1 MKKTIKYL
9 QDGEYHYATVKDVGD
24 IDLLKTKT
32 KDDLV
37 GAINELVTDGITVNE
52 DKLNEVV
59 DKINNTQQQIGQTIE
74 QAKANSE
81 GLSDAQKEVIAIR
94 TQVAEQYQEALKNFK
109 EAQDKLDEFKQQA
122 AKDLADA
129 TDELRKQTLTD
140 IAQAQAA
147 NIKEL
152 SDNLKVIQDNLNATT
167 VDLAKL
173 RTQLSDMSD
182 IGQVKV
188 DIQNLQDSLATKV
201 SSKELD
207 ELATRVTQNE
217 TDVRQTKDELSSKA
231 TKNELDL
238 ATQRVSAAESKIQ
251 QNADNINLT
260 VKKAE
265 LNDSLEQYNEGRE
278 NRLRDTRDFG
288 KSWSLQG
295 SDIGDDHPFDPQH
308 NVKTVMI
315 KPGDGI
321 SQTTDLTD
329 DDLGNP
335 FLLSMWVKQ
344 GVVPVVTYGSVTLP
358 TPQVTETKNGYER
371 KVFKFTPDKAG
382 QVLTIKS
389 GNNTTA
395 MVMGEPKLEQ
405 GYFPTAYT
413 PNSND
418 DYQSTVSLTSSLS
431 VQADK
436 IEATVEKQ
444 SRSDGE
450 IEGLKSRVT
459 QTENGIELANQ
470 NLKHTA
476 DGLTQQFEG
485 KLSATA
491 QSLTT
496 EYDRKTDEKIGQITD
511 SGENLILNSAFTN
524 DKDRLAH
531 WQNVS
536 NWVHVNQDSN
546 QLNWAV
552 IDRSGLSSDS
562 PVSLESNYFNVQK
575 GKITVAVDIQSSDT
589 SRLDNDSIL
598 VLSMYNSSY
607 SRVDFRELTLNDLGL
622 TKAILQ
628 DRATHRGMY
637 RYGLDRSDVT
647 YMTVKAQVKR
657 NGLIKFTNFS
667 AKASSIDN
675 GGYTRN
681 ANDDQ
686 EQIINQNTKIEQNSS
701 SISLKANQVDV
712 TRAVSDSETRSTGK
726 ISEAENRINTTIN
739 NTKSQLENRIV
750 EEKNAA
756 IKVASDS
763 IDSSVSRITRDFND
777 KFDNLRISNLNLLYD
792 TDPSEVRGYNV
803 ASRYRWFTA
812 SGGNGYATIENATGD
827 SDQAL
832 YAKHFFVIRGN
843 TSGNKDVEQVVSLSS
858 GTYTLSFKTR
868 LDRQTNATSTTGQ
881 VRTWDRNSGQ
891 QLSGNTFTV
900 NSHDWVD
907 QSVTFTINGDHLGS
921 PYNPYGNAVDVQM
934 GITGYGSINYAEPML
949 VKGGTPV
956 EWGANP
962 GDVDSNPNL
971 LTTDVANLIIDDSAN
986 TGTRGNKYYTAYS
999 ELKEDTYYT
1008 VSYSATGSKL
1018 ENNLFD
1024 IGAYDLDGSVAYSYE
1039 SAVADGQRRSVV
1051 LRTGKKKNP
1060 NDKISLLL
1068 YAGKSG
1074 KTQGKTVFVK
1084 DLTLTEGT
1092 APHAYSPS
1100 VADTATNGQVTS
1112 WIKKSESDWK
1122 VKADEI
1128 SGRVTTVEN
1137 NVKTNESRLSQA
1149 QLSLMDDHFSTTVEQ
1164 VRSTSDKLNNLS
1176 VGGTN
1181 LLMGTRNFDSKYWY
1195 SSDTNLGL
1203 VPRSDDSTSTY
1214 IHAWADWA
1222 SYKNKQTITL
1232 DPNKDYIISAD
1243 IAIYGGD
1250 GSGLLVTAYGTLD
1263 GKDRALSNDYKV
1275 SNVTHLSD
1283 GFTRISLPFVCHGKT
1298 LTTFRIEGHGNW
1310 STAAGSVYISHI
1322 KLEEGNRATAW
1333 SPSFDELATNDN
1345 LNSQIQ
1351 ATQTKI
1357 DQTAE
1362 SIRMDVKN
1370 TDGRLSTL
1378 EQTANGISSTV
1389 TNLTNAVNGI
1399 QIGGTNLLKG
1409 TSSDWREFTVAGW
1422 MNATTTSQRYPN
1434 ISKYPVGTYFTYSA
1448 YVKNTSGQPVTLE
1461 LYPLNSSGSRIPS
1474 SAHGNVLQNGQTD
1487 YLTVTIQRQS
1497 NDVAMLEASV
1507 ISTNGQVASNSK
1519 ISIMSEKL
1527 EVGNRATAWSP
1538 APEDVDSSIASVS
1551 SKIDQT
1557 ASSIRSEV
1565 SSNTGK
1571 ISQLQQTAN
1580 GISSTVTNL
1589 TNTVNSNNSSNQAG
1603 IKAANDALNAMK
1615 SSGGS
1620 RNFFVGSETEKIY
1633 SGYGTNNN
1641 QNNFVVLRLW
1651 NFGDTLSNLGFNE
1664 NDDFTVRVPYDV
1676 LGSTNQFQ
1684 IRLEFYT
1691 ETGYVGATHV
1701 DSMKGSGVFQHTGK
1715 ITSTMLNATMMRV
1728 RIDGWNPWIAFKQ
1741 GVLEKGTVA
1750 HDWTPSVE
1758 ELRESAQGIERNLL
1772 VGTSPNWRSVATDS
1786 NDNQWWHLSTANSYS
1801 KIPISQFSDGTQFTY
1816 SVEVNNTTDHSVAP
1830 ESFWLNSNGG
1840 RIRGAFTATL
1850 PILGPNSSRKYW
1862 AITDGKPS
1870 DAAYIEVDVISTDA
1884 STKGGQWISM
1894 RNEMLEVGTYAHA
1907 WTTSSGDHSGNL
1919 LIGTSDFS
1927 NPGSGKPNLDSA
1939 WVNLNSWSEV
1949 PNQKS
1954 PQNTKM
1960 YYRQNAWTG
1969 ASERYWALT
1978 GTYTFSAYVHLGYLN
1993 NTGWTN
1999 GHKAALY
2006 IGDYSGR
2013 NASEAAILDKASM
2026 TISDVLT
2033 PYSWATVSLA
2043 FEVRKPGWIAPR
2055 IELLQDG
2062 SAIII
2067 SSYKLEKGLINNP
2080 EYSESSTTLISQI
2093 QQNADG
2099 ISTKVAKGDVISTIN
2114 QSAESVRIN
2123 AGKINIDGNTDI
2135 SGTLNV
2141 KNVILQ
2147 GNSGKVD
2154 LTGGS
2159 IDIDSNDGSHGV
2171 SINPLFV
2178 QIGKGDFYTRVYDAG
2193 QLFYSKNDTNR
2204 ITSMA
2209 QIGPSRFGTIA
2220 TDPNLRGVTLT
2231 AVPTNQNKDSNYEGG
2246 NYISLGYQDP
2256 AKEAGHITNQLYVT
2270 WRDLHYTPTGGKDGL
2285 IAKGVHIADQ
2295 LTFDE
2300 GISKV
2305 NFSSLLFK
2313 GKGTQDPLMITG
2325 WKFSDSA
2332 QSGYYQPT
2340 LLAGYDGSVHGDS
2353 MISFLWNSV
2362 KVIGTLD
2369 LSGVKIRSNGVDWTP
2384 TVGWVSWSVWHNVP
2398 HFAIYGGSGSN
2409 TAGYAMSADGAPV
2422 VFGRGALAGWQGNGW
2437 VRV

>member
-81 GLSDAQKEVIAIR
+81 GISEAQKEVIAIR
-94 TQVAEQYQEALKNFK
+94 NQVAEQYQEALKNFK
-109 EAQDKLDEFKQQA
+109 EAQDKLDKFKQQA

-188 DIQNLQDSLATKV
+188 DIQKLQDSLATKV

-308 NVKTVMI
+308 NVKTVTI
-315 KPGDGI
+315 KPGNGI

-335 FLLSMWVKQ
+335 FLLSMWVEQ
-344 GVVPVVTYGSVTLP
+344 GVVPVVTYGAVTLP

-418 DYQSTVSLTSSLS
+418 DYQSTVSLASSLS
-431 VQADK
+431 VQANK

-459 QTENGIELANQ
+459 QTENGIELANK

-763 IDSSVSRITRDFND
+763 IDSSVSRITRDFNN

-803 ASRYRWFTA
+803 TSRYRWFTA
-812 SGGNGYATIENATGD
+812 SGGNGTTSIKNSTGD
-827 SDQAL
+827 NDPQL
-832 YAKHFFVIRGN
+832 YAKHYFAITGN
-843 TSGNKDVEQVVSLSS
+843 TSGNKDVEQVVSLAA
-858 GTYTLSFKTR
+858 GTYTLSFKVR
-868 LDRQTNATSTTGQ
+868 IDASSSTNTATGQ
-881 VRTWDRNSGQ
+881 VRTWDMSNSKN
-891 QLSGNTFTV
+891 LSVNTFTI
-900 NSHDWVD
+900 NGKGWVD
-907 QSVTFTINGDHLGS
+907 QSVTFTINEDHMGS
-921 PYNPYGNAVDVQM
+921 PYNPYGNAVGIQM
-934 GITGYGSINYAEPML
+934 GITGAGAIDYAEPML

-956 EWGANP
+956 EWGTNP
-962 GDVDSNPNL
+962 GDIDSNPNL

-986 TGTRGNKYYTAYS
+986 TRTSGFRFYTAYS

-1024 IGAYDLDGSVAYSYE
+1024 IAAYDLDGSVAYSYE

-1051 LRTGKKKNP
+1051 LRTGMKKNP

-1100 VADTATNGQVTS
+1100 VADTATNGQVSS

-1122 VKADEI
+1122 VEADKI

-1149 QLSLMDDHFSTTVEQ
+1149 QLQLMDNHFSTTVEQ
-1164 VRSTSDKLNNLS
+1164 VKSTSNKLNNLS
-1176 VGGTN
+1176 IGGTN
-1181 LLMGTRNFDSKYWY
+1181 LLMGTKTFDSKYWY
-1195 SSDTNLGL
+1195 SSGTNSRL

-1214 IHAWADWA
+1214 IHAWANWG
-1222 SYKNKQTITL
+1222 SYKNNQTITL

-1250 GSGLLVTAYGTLD
+1250 GNGLFVTAFGTLD

-1283 GFTRISLPFVCHGKT
+1283 GFTRISLPFVCRGKT

-1310 STAAGSVYISHI
+1310 STAHGSVYISHI
-1322 KLEEGNRATAW
+1322 KLEVGNRATAW

-1357 DQTAE
+1357 DQTAK

-1370 TDGRLSTL
+1370 TNGRLSTL
-1378 EQTANGISSTV
+1378 EQTANGISTKV
-1389 TNLTNAVNGI
+1389 TNTTNSLNDL
-1399 QIGGTNLLKG
+1399 IGQTRWTTRTGALDANTLKSTARIFYQDIKATNTPNPG
-1409 TSSDWREFTVAGW
+1409 WFYIMVDAPSS
-1422 MNATTTSQRYPN
+1422 
-1434 ISKYPVGTYFTYSA
+1434 
-1448 YVKNTSGQPVTLE
+1448 
-1461 LYPLNSSGSRIPS
+1461 SRITQTIIRDNTTDKWTRVYNGS
-1474 SAHGNVLQNGQTD
+1474 WSAWTQ
-1487 YLTVTIQRQS
+1487 
-1497 NDVAMLEASV
+1497 EA
-1507 ISTNGQVASNSK
+1507 NKG
-1519 ISIMSEKL
+1519 
-1527 EVGNRATAWSP
+1527 
-1538 APEDVDSSIASVS
+1538 D
-1551 SKIDQT
+1551 
-1557 ASSIRSEV
+1557 
-1565 SSNTGK
+1565 
-1571 ISQLQQTAN
+1571 ISQLNGSISQIKQNADKIQTSVNSATGRISMLEQTAN
-1580 GISSTVTNL
+1580 GLTSTVTNL
-1589 TNTVNSNNSSNQAG
+1589 TNTVNSNNSSNQAS

-1620 RNFFVGSETEKIY
+1620 RNFFVGSETEMIY

-1651 NFGDTLSNLGFNE
+1651 HFGDTLSNLGFKE
-1664 NDDFTVRVPYDV
+1664 NDDFTVRIPYDV
-1676 LGSTNQFQ
+1676 LHSTNQFQ

-1691 ETGYVGATHV
+1691 ETNYVGGTHV

-1728 RIDGWNPWIAFKQ
+1728 RIDSWNPWIAFKR
-1741 GVLEKGTVA
+1741 GVFEKGTVA

-1786 NDNQWWHLSTANSYS
+1786 NDNQWWHLSTANSYT
-1801 KIPISQFSDGTQFTY
+1801 KIPISQFGNGTQFTY

-1870 DAAYIEVDVISTDA
+1870 DAAYIEVDVISTNA

-1960 YYRQNAWTG
+1960 YYRQNAWIG

-2006 IGDYSGR
+2006 IGDYSRR
-2013 NASEAAILDKASM
+2013 NASKAAILDKASM

-2033 PYSWATVSLA
+2033 PYSWDTVSLA

-2114 QSAESVRIN
+2114 QSAESVRIS

-2154 LTGGS
+2154 LTGSGIKIS
-2159 IDIDSNDGSHGV
+2159 NNSVSNYVNINDSNIALYSNGSEL
-2171 SINPLFV
+2171 SINSNGILISNGGFSS
-2178 QIGKGDFYTRVYDAG
+2178 QITNGQLNFKLNGTNIGKIYNSVIENTSTRG
-2193 QLFYSKNDTNR
+2193 
-2204 ITSMA
+2204 
-2209 QIGPSRFGTIA
+2209 
-2220 TDPNLRGVTLT
+2220 
-2231 AVPTNQNKDSNYEGG
+2231 
-2246 NYISLGYQDP
+2246 LGLSYDP
-2256 AKEAGHITNQLYVT
+2256 AGA
-2270 WRDLHYTPTGGKDGL
+2270 HY
-2285 IAKGVHIADQ
+2285 
-2295 LTFDE
+2295 
-2300 GISKV
+2300 
-2305 NFSSLLFK
+2305 
-2313 GKGTQDPLMITG
+2313 
-2325 WKFSDSA
+2325 
-2332 QSGYYQPT
+2332 
-2340 LLAGYDGSVHGDS
+2340 
-2353 MISFLWNSV
+2353 
-2362 KVIGTLD
+2362 LD
-2369 LSGVKIRSNGVDWTP
+2369 L
-2384 TVGWVSWSVWHNVP
+2384 GWWYKNS
-2398 HFAIYGGSGSN
+2398 
-2409 TAGYAMSADGAPV
+2409 
-2422 VFGRGALAGWQGNGW
+2422 R
-2437 VRV
+2437 